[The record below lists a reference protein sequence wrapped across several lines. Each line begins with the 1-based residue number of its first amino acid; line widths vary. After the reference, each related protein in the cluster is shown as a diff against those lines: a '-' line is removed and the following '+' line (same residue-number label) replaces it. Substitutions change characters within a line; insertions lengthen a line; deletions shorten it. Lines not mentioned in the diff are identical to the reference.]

1 MSEIIKQEG
10 DFKMQKPRKPKNL
23 SKADNIT
30 KVDLSAPA
38 AEQEITKVIIPNT
51 EEDAIQE
58 SSTEKSV
65 LRTEQPEVE
74 LQEMGERD
82 ERPIE
87 DVIQEI
93 EQPEVDTQSI
103 ENEIAHHVQEQV
115 ATGKPLPENIEKL
128 VAFMEETGGTI
139 EDYSRLNID
148 YSSINSEVLLK
159 EYYKKSRPH
168 LDYEEIEFLMEDEF
182 SYDEELDDER
192 DIRKKKLAFKEE
204 VAKAKWFLEDL
215 KSRYYSEIKLK
226 STSVPREQQEAN
238 DFFNRYKKTEE
249 QNAEKHARFKNNTK
263 NLFNGEFK
271 GFEYNVGEKR
281 FRYGIQNQEQVAEK
295 QSDISNF
302 IGKFLDKEGNIA
314 DTAGYHKALYTAMN
328 SDKIAQHF
336 YEQGKADAVKEVIAS
351 SKNPSSAQPRQAP
364 GDVFI
369 NGLKVKAISGFDS
382 SKLRI
387 QTKKFNN

>member
-1 MSEIIKQEG
+1 MSQEIKQEG
-10 DFKMQKPRKPKNL
+10 DFKIKTRKTTPRKLNKPEVT
-23 SKADNIT
+23 T
-30 KVDLSAPA
+30 KVELKEPEVTKVEIEKEIVQPA
-38 AEQEITKVIIPNT
+38 APEVAAEVQTVVVE
-51 EEDAIQE
+51 
-58 SSTEKSV
+58 
-65 LRTEQPEVE
+65 PEVE
-74 LQEMGERD
+74 PENV
-82 ERPIE
+82 IE
-87 DVIQEI
+87 EI
-93 EQPEVDTQSI
+93 EQIEPEEPTVVT
-103 ENEIAHHVQEQV
+103 QEQV
-115 ATGKPLPENIEKL
+115 EEIEQEYKAAGKQLPENVEKL
-128 VAFMEETGGTI
+128 IAFMEETGGTV
-139 EDYSRLNID
+139 EDYARLNID
-148 YSSINSEVLLK
+148 YSAIKADALLK
-159 EYYKKSRPH
+159 EYYRKSRPH
-168 LDYEEIEFLMEDEF
+168 LDGEEIEFLMDDKF
-182 SYDEELDDER
+182 SYDEDIDDER

-204 VAKAKWFLEDL
+204 VAKAKSFLEDL
-215 KSRYYSEIKLK
+215 KSKYYNEIKLR
-226 STSVPREQQEAN
+226 STSVPKEQQEAY

-281 FRYGIQNQEQVAEK
+281 FRYGVQNQEQVAEK
-295 QSDISNF
+295 QSDINNF
-302 IGKFLDKEGNIA
+302 LGKFLDKDGNVA